1 MHRRVLTALLA
12 AVFLGSFGFAQ
23 EERKTPKRPDQP
35 FTVFVY
41 TEGLKNDDVDMP
53 KVAKEVA
60 KRIGKKKWLKVVKTH
75 DDADIVVEV
84 MTHLVNEQHR
94 TKIDSRVNLRGV
106 GKNYYDY
113 NFVTERHRIETRVNF
128 PDRSQK
134 LLTGADDREQGG
146 SMKGAASNLAS
157 QLEEHCKENYW
168 HFVGS

>member
-1 MHRRVLTALLA
+1 MQGRVLIAVLS
-12 AVFLGSFGFAQ
+12 AVFLGSFSLAQ
-23 EERKTPKRPDQP
+23 EQRKTPKRPDQP

-84 MTHLVNEQHR
+84 LTHLVNEQHR
-94 TKIDSRVNLRGV
+94 TRIDSRVNVGGV
-106 GKNYYDY
+106 GKTYYDS
-113 NFVTERHRIETRVNF
+113 NFVTERHRIETRVTL
-128 PDRSQK
+128 PDRRQK

-146 SMKGAASNLAS
+146 SMKGAASNLAG
-157 QLEEHCKENYW
+157 QLEDHCKENYW
-168 HFVGS
+168 RFVGS